1 MKTLLIGNTGQLGWE
16 LQHSLQSVGEVVS
29 IDYPEIDLTD
39 NISLSRWV
47 QSEKPDV
54 IVNAAAY
61 TAVDQAEAEKELAFQ
76 INAAGPGTLAEEAA
90 ALGSI
95 FIHYSTDFIFDGK
108 KGSPYQETDQPNP
121 INVYGESKL
130 SGEHKIE
137 KAGGIY
143 FIFRTSWLYSTR
155 TDSFVTKVLDW
166 SRKKQQIKIVTDQI
180 GSPTWSKS
188 LAEITTQ
195 ALILIS
201 SADNSWKDNK
211 KGIYHLA
218 GTGAVSRYEWAK
230 QILRLDPDRNEQILT
245 SLQPGLSIDFP
256 TPAARP
262 EYSAL
267 DCDLFQEV
275 FGINIPDWFTSLES
289 ALKKT

>member
-16 LQHSLQSVGEVVS
+16 LQHSLQSVGEVVG

-39 NISLSRWV
+39 NISLNRWV

-108 KGSPYQETDQPNP
+108 KGSPYQETDQPKP
-121 INVYGESKL
+121 INVYGQSKL
-130 SGEHKIE
+130 SGEHEIE

-230 QILRLDPDRNEQILT
+230 QILRLDPDRNQQILT

-256 TPAARP
+256 TPATRP

-275 FGINIPDWFTSLES
+275 FGINIPDWFTSLQS

>member
-16 LQHSLQSVGEVVS
+16 LQHSLQSVGEVVG

-130 SGEHKIE
+130 SGEHEIE

-188 LAEITTQ
+188 LAEITTK

-245 SLQPGLSIDFP
+245 SLRPGLSIDFP
-256 TPAARP
+256 TPASRP

-275 FGINIPDWFTSLES
+275 FGINIPDWFTSLQS